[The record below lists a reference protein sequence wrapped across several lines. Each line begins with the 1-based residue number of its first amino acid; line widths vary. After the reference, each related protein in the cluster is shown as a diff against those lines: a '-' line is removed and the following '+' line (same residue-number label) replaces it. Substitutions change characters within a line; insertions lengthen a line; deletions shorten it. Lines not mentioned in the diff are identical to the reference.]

1 MSTQDLGQPSPVNI
15 GASVAEPMQ
24 SLAARRRKPIDPV
37 LLERLAETGFLAT
50 EFGMDEHAERIFVQ
64 LACLKPGKPSPR
76 IALAM
81 VQARRGQIDAAI
93 TALRQLLDEQPECD
107 LARAVLGTMLVHI
120 GDAEA
125 RGLLEDVI
133 ARAVDPSAV
142 SVAESCMEQA
152 RTAASPATTRE
163 GQTIE
168 FFRHHNIRA

>member
-1 MSTQDLGQPSPVNI
+1 MSRQDLEQRASVNT
-15 GASVAEPMQ
+15 GASVTEPIRG
-24 SLAARRRKPIDPV
+24 SSARGRKPVDPV

-81 VQARRGQIDAAI
+81 VQARRGQMDMAI
-93 TALRQLLDEQPECD
+93 GALRQLLDEQPECD
-107 LARAVLGTMLVHI
+107 LARAVLGTILVHV

-125 RGLLEDVI
+125 RELLEGVI
-133 ARAVDPSAV
+133 TRAADPSAV
-142 SVAESCMEQA
+142 AVAESCLEQA
-152 RTAASPATTRE
+152 RAAASPESQRE